1 MFLFCFFNDI
11 YFFCFVSLI
20 LFSFF
25 AVVVFEVFY
34 GTILVLVICF
44 LPFYFL
50 FPLLFCF
57 FSF

>member
-1 MFLFCFFNDI
+1 MIFIFLFCFFDS
-11 YFFCFVSLI
+11 F
-20 LFSFF
+20 LFFF

-44 LPFYFL
+44 LPFCLL
-50 FPLLFCF
+50 FALLFCS